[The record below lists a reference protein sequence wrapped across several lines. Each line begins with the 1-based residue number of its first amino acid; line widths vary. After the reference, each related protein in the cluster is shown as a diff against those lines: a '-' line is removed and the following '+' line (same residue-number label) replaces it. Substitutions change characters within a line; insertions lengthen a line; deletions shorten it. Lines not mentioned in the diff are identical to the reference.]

1 MNVVTFR
8 VEDGLLAKL
17 NTVLKQYHQ
26 KRSDFIRDAI
36 LAKLEDM
43 EDLEAFEETKN
54 DKIYSLD
61 EVKKHL
67 GLAN

>member
-54 DKIYSLD
+54 DKIT
-61 EVKKHL
+61 HL
-67 GLAN
+67 NVGI